1 MDKKTKMKGIKKEI
15 AELNQASKSL
25 ARKTLKMTYKM
36 MLSNLVKKASK
47 SIIKLTIS
55 EIIEKATKAD
65 KVNSMD
71 KEEDIT
77 SLIDQEVKDIK
88 KDKATIIIMTTN
100 QETMKIKIGLRE
112 HGREMIREDKE
123 AIELKE
129 EDIKEIAA
137 LIDIIIKTMM
147 EKNKP
152 MEIDQADIIINK
164 PAIQVK
170 EEADIKMIEISINL
184 TIVIIVIVIMTVAKD
199 MVNAI
204 SSRDRENIKEISLK
218 EEIILKMTLN
228 LTQELKDF
236 PNPLIPMR
244 KKEVI
249 LL

>member
-1 MDKKTKMKGIKKEI
+1 MKGIKKEI